1 MPPVTL
7 LARGDFA
14 GFPPPLFE
22 RGDEGTALP
31 PTLGRVIGDPLAA
44 KAAPIAPQEIGG
56 DPAFIQKD
64 EASRVERRGSRRPLR
79 AGGRDVGAIVFGR
92 AYRFFLR

>member
-1 MPPVTL
+1 M
-7 LARGDFA
+7 
-14 GFPPPLFE
+14 
-22 RGDEGTALP
+22 
-31 PTLGRVIGDPLAA
+31 
-44 KAAPIAPQEIGG
+44 PIALQEIGG

-92 AYRFFLR
+92 PFFFTVKPSCFTARQMTHERELAERMEQSIKQLRTKTLQAELPRKSAIA

>member
-1 MPPVTL
+1 MSPVTRSAAMKVL
-7 LARGDFA
+7 LSPTDPGARA
-14 GFPPPLFE
+14 S
-22 RGDEGTALP
+22 
-31 PTLGRVIGDPLAA
+31 IGDPLAA

-92 AYRFFLR
+92 AYRFFFKR